1 MAFYTTPSVD
11 NTSTIN
17 DSLTANHHIQP
28 EKRPTLMDN
37 DYPLPTKRKR
47 VSMTF
52 TEPNTMNNLMPSSCS
67 LQTYVN
73 ESTTTPI
80 IDQTSAKSH
89 TAATATTL
97 LLQPQVET
105 LPATPSNILQQQVPL
120 VTEEIAESSQEQKP
134 SAISSPSP
142 VRASQPPPT
151 VDETAPSANV
161 NISSDQD
168 SLPVTAPGQEALPEG
183 RSKRIRKPVEYNVKL
198 WETFKQVTPRARSVR
213 MAPRWYTQSYLM
225 FLALREHPGHCLS
238 RSDLINAALALD
250 KKISKERNLP
260 RVFRSKTP
268 MNSAS
273 AILTTNAD
281 RYYISYKPEGSR
293 SLWFRLAYTPGNFDH
308 AYGEYRK
315 WMDKLINHD
324 WLYCF
329 GVPLENSTPMTLADA
344 ANIVAASSTS
354 NSSSLHTVFQPMD
367 DNDNKNDSS
376 KMMIKADTS
385 NTTAMNNSDNPTHE
399 SPKENSNATTTTTV
413 DNDNQANAPPKEN
426 SNGLRTID
434 NDNLENGSTKE
445 NSNNMATTHNCDST
459 HESPKESGNVTTTTV
474 DDNHTREAPK
484 ENSNVTTTADD
495 DSKANGSLEENSN
508 STITTAAT
516 DDDTKPTDAPS
527 TNTKLDQVQ
536 HQPMYQLDQLDLDN
550 VPKKWQDIVKV
561 DTSTIPNSGQGLFA
575 VRELPYNTPLGFYF
589 GVPMTEYEFDSIKEN
604 VGRASEYSIKYR
616 KTILDA
622 TDDQGEPYTL
632 KNASNSDKGNDI
644 NDEQQSQLLCPFH
657 YMNEAKDEAMA
668 NILFV
673 EGVVVNQV
681 ICWSKRLILPGEEL
695 LVWYGTDV
703 NRYWKDNLDQ
713 QTTS

>member
-1 MAFYTTPSVD
+1 MAFYTTSSVD
-11 NTSTIN
+11 STSTVN
-17 DSLTANHHIQP
+17 DPLTANHHIQP
-28 EKRPTLMDN
+28 EKRPPLMEN
-37 DYPLPTKRKR
+37 DYLLPTKRKR

-52 TEPNTMNNLMPSSCS
+52 AETNTMKTLMPSSS
-67 LQTYVN
+67 PLPTFVN
-73 ESTTTPI
+73 ESTTTPVI
-80 IDQTSAKSH
+80 AQTSPTESH
-89 TAATATTL
+89 TTATATTL
-97 LLQPQVET
+97 FLQPEVKSLST
-105 LPATPSNILQQQVPL
+105 TSSNILQQKDSL
-120 VTEEIAESSQEQKP
+120 ATEGTIEPSQEQKTP
-134 SAISSPSP
+134 VISSPSP
-142 VRASQPPPT
+142 VKSSQPPPT
-151 VDETAPSANV
+151 LDETVPCTSQTSAKV
-161 NISSDQD
+161 NISSDQNA
-168 SLPVTAPGQEALPEG
+168 LPVTAPEKEAIPEG
-183 RSKRIRKPVEYNVKL
+183 RSKRLRKPVEYNVKL
-198 WETFKQVTPRARSVR
+198 WETFKQVSGPPKGRQVR
-213 MAPRWYTQSYLM
+213 TAPRWYTQSYLM

-250 KKISKERNLP
+250 KKISQERNLP

-273 AILTTNAD
+273 AILTHNAD

-344 ANIVAASSTS
+344 AAIVAASSTS
-354 NSSSLHTVFQPMD
+354 NSSSLHAVCQPTD
-367 DNDNKNDSS
+367 NNDNKEI
-376 KMMIKADTS
+376 MIEANTS
-385 NTTAMNNSDNPTHE
+385 NSTPLNNNDNPTHE
-399 SPKENSNATTTTTV
+399 SPMENGNVTT
-413 DNDNQANAPPKEN
+413 
-426 SNGLRTID
+426 TID
-434 NDNLENGSTKE
+434 NDTQAYESPKENGTMD
-445 NSNNMATTHNCDST
+445 NDTQA
-459 HESPKESGNVTTTTV
+459 HESPKENGTMDNDTQAHESPKENGTMDNDTQAHESPKENGNVTTKTM
-474 DDNHTREAPK
+474 DN
-484 ENSNVTTTADD
+484 
-495 DSKANGSLEENSN
+495 
-508 STITTAAT
+508 
-516 DDDTKPTDAPS
+516 DTKLKDAPS
-527 TNTKLDQVQ
+527 TNTMLNQVP
-536 HQPMYQLDQLDLDN
+536 HQPMYQLDQLDLNN

-589 GVPMTEYEFDSIKEN
+589 GVPMTEYEFDSMKEK

-632 KNASNSDKGNDI
+632 KNDSDSSKHNDT
-644 NDEQQSQLLCPFH
+644 DEHQPQLLCPFH

-703 NRYWKDNLDQ
+703 NRYWKDNVDQ
-713 QTTS
+713 QTAHGHM